1 MAKKRLLLSQAIALS
16 LSLGLPTYSLN
27 GNDYEKIDKPKEPK
41 PLPKEPTHRN
51 SNYRAWQ
58 KEHRKR
64 LRAKRRKAR
73 R

>member
-1 MAKKRLLLSQAIALS
+1 MRKRLIEAMALS
-16 LSLGLPTYSLN
+16 ISLGLPTYSLSSE
-27 GNDYEKIDKPKEPK
+27 DEEIDKSKKPKAT
-41 PLPKEPTHRN
+41 PKEPTHRT
-51 SNYRAWQ
+51 SDYRAWQ